1 MRIEFEEG
9 AIAFIGL
16 GHYIGTVA
24 IACVA
29 AKACYLAANN
39 NGGVNAAFGGNAGNH
54 SAGSG
59 FAMRASH
66 CHAQIIIQ

>member
-24 IACVA
+24 IARVA

-39 NGGVNAAFGGNAGNH
+39 
-54 SAGSG
+54 
-59 FAMRASH
+59 MRKV
-66 CHAQIIIQ
+66 